1 MYKLIK
7 PLLFRCDPETSH
19 NLTLSSLSKCPW
31 LAPEFSHHQPT
42 QCMGLT
48 FPNRLGL
55 AAGLDKNAIAI
66 PAFARMGFGFI
77 EVGTVTPRAQAGNP
91 KPRLF
96 RLPEHHAIINRMG
109 FNNNGIESLCANVSK
124 ARSRLALVQ
133 HPPLIGINLGK
144 NKDTA
149 NECALDDYL
158 IGLNA
163 AYPLA
168 DYLTINISSPNT
180 VGLRDLQHGKA
191 LADLL
196 GGLKAAQSER
206 HKQSGRYVPLV
217 VKIAPDNNEEA
228 LEQMLD
234 VIKYSGVDGIIA
246 TNTTLD
252 KSSVANHPHGDE
264 QGGLSGAPLS
274 ERSTAIIAQIRER
287 LPEIAIIAA
296 GGVMTAA
303 DYRDKLAAGAN
314 LVQIYSGFIYRGPQL
329 IQECL
334 NSEHTS

>member
-19 NLTLSSLSKCPW
+19 NLTLTSLSKCPW
-31 LAPEFSHHQPT
+31 LAPEFHHNQPT

-55 AAGLDKNAIAI
+55 AAGLDKNAVAI

-77 EVGTVTPRAQAGNP
+77 EVGTVTPRAQPGNP

-96 RLPEHHAIINRMG
+96 RLPEEHAIINRMG

-124 ARSRLALVQ
+124 ARQRLDQ
-133 HPPLIGINLGK
+133 RQQPPLIGINLGK

-149 NECALDDYL
+149 NESALDDYL

-163 AYPLA
+163 AYSLA

-217 VKIAPDNNEEA
+217 VKIAPDNDEEA

-252 KSSVANHPHGDE
+252 KSSVANHPHGNE

-287 LPEIAIIAA
+287 LPDITIIAA

-303 DYRDKLAAGAN
+303 DYRDKLAAGAD

-334 NSEHTS
+334 DSEKTS